1 MLTIIVATLFISLII
16 NIILKK
22 IHLPTIIGYIITGT
36 IIAYVFE
43 LHSAVNNHDLQEVAE
58 FGVVFLMFTIG
69 LEFSIEHLKKMR
81 NEVFI
86 TGILQI
92 VITAGIVYLM
102 AYYIFGIEQQ
112 VSFIISLAI
121 ALSSTA
127 IVLKTFNETGEIN
140 KRYGQRSLG
149 ILIMQ
154 DIAVIPIL
162 LIIGFLSSSDHDVIS
177 LIVRM
182 IISAVVLLTLLW
194 GIGKYLL
201 EPFFDQIV
209 KTNSD
214 ELFVGTILFLAIGAS
229 YLAHALGF
237 SFSLGAFIAGMLIAE
252 TKYKHQAEADLIPF
266 RDILLGIF
274 FITVGMQ
281 IKFDIIFDYIHI
293 IFALLIGFMLL
304 KFFVVFLIV
313 KMNESKRISVKTALS
328 LVQVGEFSLAL
339 LELARSNS
347 LIGPPYGQVMI
358 VTIVFSMIITPLI
371 LKNLSVITDFLTQ
384 HKEEAILDI
393 ESVSVKG
400 HTVILGF
407 GEFGQNIAKSLK
419 DDGQLYIAIDNNI
432 ELYHKARSIGE
443 SIVFGNATNKAIL
456 KSTNVAQAKNIIVA
470 IDNPKKLYVVCETL
484 KKYVDAHKII
494 VKIHTSAQKAEITEL
509 GIHNII
515 IENELASNSVS
526 ELIFKTT

>member
-1 MLTIIVATLFISLII
+1 M
-16 NIILKK
+16 
-22 IHLPTIIGYIITGT
+22 TGT
-36 IIAYVFE
+36 IIAYTFG
-43 LHSAVNNHDLQEVAE
+43 LHSAVNNHTLQEIAE

-81 NEVFI
+81 NEVFL
-86 TGILQI
+86 TGTLQI
-92 VITAGIVYLM
+92 VITATIVYLM

-162 LIIGFLSSSDHDVIS
+162 LIIGFLSSSNSDVLSLVGRMVIS
-177 LIVRM
+177 ALI
-182 IISAVVLLTLLW
+182 LLTLLW
-194 GIGKYLL
+194 VIGKYLL

-266 RDILLGIF
+266 RDILLGVF

-281 IKFDIIFDYIHI
+281 IKFDIIYEYIHI
-293 IFALLIGFMLL
+293 IIALLIGFMLL
-304 KFFVVFLIV
+304 KFIVIFLIV
-313 KMNESKRISVKTALS
+313 KMNESKRISIKTALS

-358 VTIVFSMIITPLI
+358 VTIVFSMIITPII
-371 LKNLSVITDFLTQ
+371 LKNLSSITDFITR
-384 HKEEAILDI
+384 KNSEEAIEI
-393 ESVSVKG
+393 ESATVTG

-407 GEFGQNIAKSLK
+407 GEFGRNIAKTFR
-419 DDGQLYIAIDNNI
+419 DNGQLYIAIENNI
-432 ELYHKARSIGE
+432 ETYHRAKSMGE

-456 KSTNVAQAKNIIVA
+456 KSTNISQAQNVIVA

-484 KKYVDAHKII
+484 KKYVDIHKII
-494 VKIHTSAQKAEITEL
+494 VKIHTSSQKEELAEM
-509 GIHNII
+509 GIQNIV
-515 IENELASNSVS
+515 IENELASDKVT
-526 ELIFKTT
+526 ELILTK